1 MPYYCY
7 ICGGALSL
15 QGQCLKCS
23 VGCNLDDETESE
35 TNAPNC
41 RKVRIPHFIRLIIL
55 IKRILCVFFTFIWR
69 TVALYIQFNGNK
81 AKKIHQWIG
90 FLTRVKLSEF
100 VGKFL
105 VFFKL
110 YDGTQVISVE
120 PTENNLHL
128 YFFQRQCFENFF
140 NG

>member
-1 MPYYCY
+1 M
-7 ICGGALSL
+7 
-15 QGQCLKCS
+15 
-23 VGCNLDDETESE
+23 
-35 TNAPNC
+35 
-41 RKVRIPHFIRLIIL
+41 
-55 IKRILCVFFTFIWR
+55 
-69 TVALYIQFNGNK
+69 
-81 AKKIHQWIG
+81 IG